1 MLQAQMEAEFRAR
14 QEAQEA
20 RWQAELDQLQQSL
33 DHALGFTQTVG
44 SAIGLLPPAMI
55 PTPVPPVPIQLTPVR
70 NLTINAFSFN
80 IET

>member
-1 MLQAQMEAEFRAR
+1 MEAEFQAW

-20 RWQAELDQLQQSL
+20 RWRAERDQLQASL
-33 DHALGFTQTVG
+33 DTALGFMRTMG
-44 SAIGLLPPAMI
+44 SAIGLSPPAVI
-55 PTPVPPVPIQLTPVR
+55 PTPTPPTPIQLTPVR

>member
-1 MLQAQMEAEFRAR
+1 MEAEFKAR

-20 RWQAELDQLQQSL
+20 RLQALHDHLQASL
-33 DHALGFTQTVG
+33 DMALGYMRTVG
-44 SAIGLLPPAMI
+44 SAIGLSPPAMI
-55 PTPVPPVPIQLTPVR
+55 PTPAPPMPVQLIPVR

>member
-1 MLQAQMEAEFRAR
+1 MEAEFQAR

-20 RWQAELDQLQQSL
+20 RWWAERDHLQASL
-33 DHALGFTQTVG
+33 DTALGYMRTVG

-70 NLTINAFSFN
+70 NLTINAFSFV

>member
-1 MLQAQMEAEFRAR
+1 MEVDFKAR

-20 RWQAELDQLQQSL
+20 RWLAKRDNLRASL
-33 DHALGFTQTVG
+33 DTALGYMQTVG
-44 SAIGLLPPAMI
+44 SAIGLSPLAII
-55 PTPVPPVPIQLTPVR
+55 PTPVPPKPVQLTPVR

>member
-1 MLQAQMEAEFRAR
+1 MEADFQAR

-20 RWQAELDQLQQSL
+20 RGQAERDLLRLSL
-33 DHALGFTQTVG
+33 DHALSYMRTVG
-44 SAIGLLPPAMI
+44 SAIGLSPPVVI
-55 PTPVPPVPIQLTPVR
+55 PTPAPPMPVQLIPVR

>member
-1 MLQAQMEAEFRAR
+1 MKADFQAR

-20 RWQAELDQLQQSL
+20 RWRAERDHLQASL
-33 DHALGFTQTVG
+33 DTALGYMPTVG
-44 SAIGLLPPAMI
+44 SAIGLSPPAMI
-55 PTPVPPVPIQLTPVR
+55 PTPAPPTPVQLTPVR

>member
-1 MLQAQMEAEFRAR
+1 MEADFKAR

-20 RWQAELDQLQQSL
+20 RWQAERDHLQASL
-33 DHALGFTQTVG
+33 DTTLGYMRTVG
-44 SAIGLLPPAMI
+44 SAIGLSPPAVI
-55 PTPVPPVPIQLTPVR
+55 PTPSPPTPVQLTPAR